1 MTAKCWLDLYASQSK
16 HDEHFSKSTY
26 CTEWSAVKEA
36 CRELTA
42 VIGISPSIDIDE
54 VFAE

>member
-1 MTAKCWLDLYASQSK
+1 MSIFQNRLP
-16 HDEHFSKSTY
+16 Y

-36 CRELTA
+36 YRELTA

-54 VFAE
+54 ALAE